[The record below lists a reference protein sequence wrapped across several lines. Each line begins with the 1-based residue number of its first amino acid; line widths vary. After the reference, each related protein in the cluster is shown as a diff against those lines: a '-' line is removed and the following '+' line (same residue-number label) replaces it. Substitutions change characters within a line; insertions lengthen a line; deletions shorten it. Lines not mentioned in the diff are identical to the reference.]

1 MTSELTT
8 EERAALQDEVRIL
21 CKSQQWSETT
31 ASRDAFAIEALKGL
45 LSGAGSYTPQEIAR
59 LTYRIADAMIDE
71 RAK

>member
-1 MTSELTT
+1 MYPHNPGHKTSGTS
-8 EERAALQDEVRIL
+8 ERAAESVSGR
-21 CKSQQWSETT
+21 ST